1 MASKNSQPDALVFD
15 VQRNSTHDGPGIR
28 TTIFLKGCPLRC
40 QWCHN
45 PESRRPTPEVWWF
58 GQNCIGCHRC
68 IQACERKALTATAN
82 DIQIDRAICEGCQDC
97 ARACPALAMR
107 PVGERRN
114 LSELL
119 AEAESDRVWYE
130 ATEGGVTLS
139 GGEPCAQPDFAVAF
153 LAGCRERGLHAALD
167 TCGQVA
173 PETFARVLD
182 AVDLVLFDLK
192 HSDEASHRELTGAG
206 LAIIHTNLR
215 EAARRA
221 RAGKLK
227 LWIRTPLVPGAAA
240 DAAVLNSI
248 GNFLRDEFADAIER
262 WELCAFNPSCRAKYH
277 RLGLPWPYEN
287 EGLLGEAKTAGL
299 LAAAREAC
307 GDENLVHLQG
317 IRRGSITNG
326 QTRLNQTVLN

>member
-1 MASKNSQPDALVFD
+1 MASKNSPADALVFD

-58 GQNCIGCHRC
+58 GQNCIGCFRC
-68 IQACERKALTATAN
+68 IQACERKALTATASG
-82 DIQIDRAICEGCQDC
+82 IQIDRAICDGCQVC

-107 PVGERRN
+107 PAGEPRN
-114 LSELL
+114 LSALL
-119 AEAESDRVWYE
+119 AEAEADRPWYE
-130 ATEGGVTLS
+130 ATGGGVTLS
-139 GGEPCAQPDFAVAF
+139 GGEPCAQPDFALAF
-153 LAGCRERGLHAALD
+153 LAGCRERGLPTALD

-173 PETFARVLD
+173 PETFAKVLD

-192 HSDEASHRELTGAG
+192 HADEAVHRELTGAG
-206 LAIIHTNLR
+206 LATVHANLR

-221 RAGKLK
+221 LAGKLK

-240 DAAVLNSI
+240 DAAVLHGI
-248 GNFLRDEFADAIER
+248 GNFLRNEFAGAIER
-262 WELCAFNPSCRAKYH
+262 WELCAFNPSCRTKYH
-277 RLGLPWPYEN
+277 RLGLVWPYEN
-287 EGLLGEAKTAGL
+287 EGLLDETKTASL

-307 GDENLVHLQG
+307 GDASLVHLQG
-317 IRRGSITNG
+317 IRRGPAAKG
-326 QTRLNQTVLN
+326 